1 MTITKYMLM
10 IVIKLNKR
18 TRVERQDKSECYI
31 NLTNIV
37 LNSVLNRAKVE
48 SKPRLD
54 FYKTQKS

>member
-1 MTITKYMLM
+1 MLM

-48 SKPRLD
+48 SKP
-54 FYKTQKS
+54 